1 MINAYTVGRFFS
13 WFGAP
18 TSRLSSIT
26 RKRASLLGM
35 FTALRQSRV
44 SGNSPL
50 QELRGNQNH
59 FIFHNLWL
67 KTKLFFIEYIHMYM
81 QHHLWNVFYFS
92 FALLKKCLNLET
104 KYIHLDVCLFRYSKK
119 NFRYNFALFLKLK
132 TVFHFK
138 QQCISIVSNTH
149 AVTDL
154 SNMHHYTYSTTTKL
168 MTSAS
173 STKLLTSAQTN
184 LPTSASPTKSQ
195 TPTPGHT
202 TNIPTSVHTSAL
214 PTSVSTLS
222 TTAALMGIPVVG
234 RRQERQKRYTSCE
247 HCCRGDLCNN
257 ACVHHSEFLFVTSI
271 LQKTFRN
278 FNLHFLHNLEMCAI
292 PTYTYNSSY

>member
-1 MINAYTVGRFFS
+1 MIEDQIILHQVHTHVHVALHLKCILFQLCFIKEESEFGDKVYSSGCMPFQVFKFF
-13 WFGAP
+13 
-18 TSRLSSIT
+18 
-26 RKRASLLGM
+26 
-35 FTALRQSRV
+35 
-44 SGNSPL
+44 
-50 QELRGNQNH
+50 
-59 FIFHNLWL
+59 
-67 KTKLFFIEYIHMYM
+67 
-81 QHHLWNVFYFS
+81 
-92 FALLKKCLNLET
+92 
-104 KYIHLDVCLFRYSKK
+104 
-119 NFRYNFALFLKLK
+119 FRYNFALFLKLK

-202 TNIPTSVHTSAL
+202 TNIPTSVHSTAL

>member
-1 MINAYTVGRFFS
+1 MIEDQIILY
-13 WFGAP
+13 
-18 TSRLSSIT
+18 
-26 RKRASLLGM
+26 
-35 FTALRQSRV
+35 RV
-44 SGNSPL
+44 HTHVHAASPL
-50 QELRGNQNH
+50 ECLLFQLC
-59 FIFHNLWL
+59 FIKEESEFGD
-67 KTKLFFIEYIHMYM
+67 KVYSSGCMPF
-81 QHHLWNVFYFS
+81 QVFKIF
-92 FALLKKCLNLET
+92 
-104 KYIHLDVCLFRYSKK
+104 
-119 NFRYNFALFLKLK
+119 FRYNFALFLKLK

-173 STKLLTSAQTN
+173 STKLLTSAHTN

>member
-1 MINAYTVGRFFS
+1 
-13 WFGAP
+13 
-18 TSRLSSIT
+18 
-26 RKRASLLGM
+26 
-35 FTALRQSRV
+35 
-44 SGNSPL
+44 
-50 QELRGNQNH
+50 
-59 FIFHNLWL
+59 
-67 KTKLFFIEYIHMYM
+67 
-81 QHHLWNVFYFS
+81 
-92 FALLKKCLNLET
+92 
-104 KYIHLDVCLFRYSKK
+104 
-119 NFRYNFALFLKLK
+119 
-132 TVFHFK
+132 
-138 QQCISIVSNTH
+138 
-149 AVTDL
+149 
-154 SNMHHYTYSTTTKL
+154 MHHYTYSTTTKL

-173 STKLLTSAQTN
+173 STKLLTSAHTN
-184 LPTSASPTKSQ
+184 LPTSVSPTKSQ

-202 TNIPTSVHTSAL
+202 TNIPTSVHSTAL

-278 FNLHFLHNLEMCAI
+278 FNLHFLHKLVTCEI

>member
-1 MINAYTVGRFFS
+1 MIEDQIILY
-13 WFGAP
+13 
-18 TSRLSSIT
+18 
-26 RKRASLLGM
+26 
-35 FTALRQSRV
+35 RV
-44 SGNSPL
+44 HTHVHAASPL
-50 QELRGNQNH
+50 EYLLFQLC
-59 FIFHNLWL
+59 FIKEESEFGD
-67 KTKLFFIEYIHMYM
+67 KVYSSGCMPFQVFKFF
-81 QHHLWNVFYFS
+81 
-92 FALLKKCLNLET
+92 
-104 KYIHLDVCLFRYSKK
+104 
-119 NFRYNFALFLKLK
+119 FRYNFALFLKLK

-173 STKLLTSAQTN
+173 STKLLTSAHTN

-202 TNIPTSVHTSAL
+202 TNIPTSVHSTAL

-271 LQKTFRN
+271 LQKTLEILICIFYIIWKCVRFQHTRTILLINFIYRQNHTNSPLLYGLAAAPMTRNKVVFRN
-278 FNLHFLHNLEMCAI
+278 VLW
-292 PTYTYNSSY
+292 